1 MKKKALLGIAFA
13 LVLAFAAVMAGCSSG
28 SSSSSSASASS
39 ASASASASA
48 GSASASASSSATAK
62 ANLAPI
68 SVSYLNKAGYEDII
82 VADKQGYY
90 KDCGTEVTLLPV
102 TGSGQQSVE
111 ALLAGQSDIAATGQG
126 PVADAIKQYGDDIV
140 VLAGTNISTGGQVW
154 IAGAGLTGDK
164 AITPYDPA
172 TDNKAAVKASF
183 EAAAAANGGTI
194 RCGVQQ
200 GATTESEF
208 KKWLKAFD
216 ISFNDFGAEGN
227 GTITLVDLKANTI
240 PTALATGNDI
250 DMMAA
255 SQPYPDTALASI
267 KDSYKIG
274 SNSDVNSYAVACL
287 ITTKKVFAEKED
299 SIKAFLEAEKKSV
312 DFMNSNA
319 DEAIKIC
326 AESIGT
332 DEAGVKAQF
341 DIANFKV
348 DMSDQMIATL
358 QKACKGKEVEITED
372 QLKAQM
378 PLIEWLNGTLNK

>member
-1 MKKKALLGIAFA
+1 MKKKVLMGIVFA
-13 LVLAFAAVMAGCSSG
+13 LVLAFTAAMVGC
-28 SSSSSSASASS
+28 SSSSSSSAAASGSASASS
-39 ASASASASA
+39 ASASASVS
-48 GSASASASSSATAK
+48 SASASASSAA
-62 ANLAPI
+62 ANTTPI
-68 SVSYLNKAGYEDII
+68 AVSYLNKAGYEDII
-82 VADKQGYY
+82 VADNQGFY
-90 KDCGTEVTLLPV
+90 GGNVTLLPV

-126 PVADAIKQYGDDIV
+126 PVADAIKQYGDDII

-154 IAGAGLTGDK
+154 VAGAGLTGDK
-164 AITPYDPA
+164 AITPYDKQK
-172 TDNKAAVKASF
+172 DNKAEVKASF

-194 RCGVQQ
+194 KCGVQQ

-216 ISFNDFGAEGN
+216 ISFNDFGAEGD
-227 GTITLVDLKANTI
+227 GVVTLVDLKANTL
-240 PTALATGNDI
+240 PTALSTGEDI

-255 SQPYPDTALASI
+255 SQPYPDTALAQISG
-267 KDSYKIG
+267 SYKIG
-274 SNSDVNSYAVACL
+274 DNADIKSYSVMCL
-287 ITTKKVFAEKED
+287 ITTKNVYAEKED
-299 SIKAFLEAEKKSV
+299 AIKAFLESEKKSV

-326 AESIGT
+326 ADSIGT
-332 DEAGVKAQF
+332 DEASVKAQF

-348 DMSDQMIATL
+348 DMSDQMIATIA
-358 QKACKGKEVEITED
+358 KACKGKEVEITED

>member
-1 MKKKALLGIAFA
+1 MKKKVLLGIVFA
-13 LVLAFAAVMAGCSSG
+13 LVLAFTAAMVGCS

-39 ASASASASA
+39 ASASASAS
-48 GSASASASSSATAK
+48 SASTSASASSSAAAATT
-62 ANLAPI
+62 PI
-68 SVSYLNKAGYEDII
+68 AVSYLNKAGYEDII
-82 VADKQGYY
+82 VADNQGFYG
-90 KDCGTEVTLLPV
+90 KNVTLLPV

-154 IAGAGLTGDK
+154 VAGAGMTGDK
-164 AITPYDPA
+164 AITPYDKA
-172 TDNKAAVKASF
+172 KDNKAEVKASF

-194 RCGVQQ
+194 KCGVQQ

-227 GTITLVDLKANTI
+227 GTVTLVDLKANTL
-240 PTALATGNDI
+240 PTTLATGTDI

-255 SQPYPDTALASI
+255 SQPYPDTALAQI
-267 KDSYKIG
+267 QGSYKIG
-274 SNSDVNSYAVACL
+274 DNADINSYSVMCL
-287 ITTKKVFAEKED
+287 ITTKDVYAEKED
-299 SIKAFLEAEKKSV
+299 AIKAFLESEKKSV

-326 AESIGT
+326 ADSIGT
-332 DEAGVKAQF
+332 DEDSVKAQF
-341 DIANFKV
+341 GIANFKV
-348 DMSDQMIATL
+348 DMSDQMIKTL